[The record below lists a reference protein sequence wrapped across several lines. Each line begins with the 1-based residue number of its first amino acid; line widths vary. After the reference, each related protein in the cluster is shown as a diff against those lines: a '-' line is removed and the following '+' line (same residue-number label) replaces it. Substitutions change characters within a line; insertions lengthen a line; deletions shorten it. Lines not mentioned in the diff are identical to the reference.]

1 MNQSII
7 ETEIVG
13 QAKTDQINGQWFY
26 AVVTLGTLKQGYKTF
41 AANFE
46 EAKEKFTKAFENTKE
61 VYDIDYEFLIVS

>member
-1 MNQSII
+1 MQPATETKII
-7 ETEIVG
+7 G

-46 EAKEKFTKAFENTKE
+46 EAKEKFTEAFEKTTQP
-61 VYDIDYEFLIVS
+61 YDIDYEFLVIN